1 MSNWQHPVLPVS
13 VTDPFGYR
21 WHPIYHDWRLHR
33 GTDYYASYGQP
44 VYAAAG
50 GVVERQGYNGG
61 EGISVYVRHDD
72 GTLTKYFHNSSVDV
86 VAGQRVVKGEVIARA
101 GTTGDSTGVHVH
113 FEVHIDGQPV
123 DPELFFA
130 RVGADGTPDISS
142 LPTTP
147 FEQEDTLSAAERD
160 EIVSA
165 ITAHTQAVANG
176 ERAHMEELFAQ
187 LANVVRR
194 EDRLR
199 MFGDKET
206 GEYVA
211 IDWST
216 GVRFGPTNRKDFPQV
231 WAQELITHP
240 IDIERAVMLSHE
252 QFVILLEHADSVR
265 NQLNTPIPPKKEKEV
280 TPQHG

>member
-1 MSNWQHPVLPVS
+1 MSNWQHPVLPVR
-13 VTDPFGYR
+13 VTDNFGWR
-21 WHPIYHDWRLHR
+21 MHPIYHELRLHR
-33 GTDYYASYGQP
+33 GTDYYCSYGQS

-61 EGISVYVRHDD
+61 EGISIYIRHDD

-86 VAGQRVVKGEVIARA
+86 VAGQRVVKGERIAGA
-101 GTTGDSTGVHVH
+101 GTTGDSTGVHCH

-130 RVGADGTPDISS
+130 RVGDDGVSDISS

-147 FEQEDTLSAAERD
+147 FEEEDTLSAAERD
-160 EIVSA
+160 QIISA
-165 ITAHTQAVANG
+165 ITEHTQAVASG
-176 ERAHMEELFAQ
+176 ERAHTEELFAQ
-187 LANVVRR
+187 LANIVRR

-216 GVRFGPTNRKDFPQV
+216 GVRFGPTNRKDFFTV

-252 QFVILLEHADSVR
+252 SFVILLEHADSVR
-265 NQLNTPIPPKKEKEV
+265 DQLNTPITPKEKKEV
-280 TPQHG
+280 TA